1 MRTISRD
8 IVGAF
13 IFSKDEKILLGK
25 SISGGVYKDCW
36 IVPGGGIDVGEKQ
49 IDALKREV
57 LEEVG
62 IDISNSKI
70 QLIEGELTGES
81 EKVLRDT
88 GEKVLVKMNFYNYQV
103 VMQKNSSQI
112 IIACEDDLTDGQ
124 WFSASNLSSKRLSA
138 PTKVTL
144 KKIGFIN

>member
-1 MRTISRD
+1 MRTINRD

-36 IVPGGGIDVGEKQ
+36 IVPGGGIDVGEGQ

-62 IDISNSKI
+62 IDISDSKI
-70 QLIEGELTGES
+70 QLIDGALTGES

-88 GEKVLVKMNFYNYQV
+88 GEKVLVKMTFYNYQV
-103 VMQKNSSQI
+103 VMPKNASEI
-112 IIACEDDLTDGQ
+112 LIACEDDLTDGE
-124 WFSASNLSSKRLSA
+124 WFSASSLSDMRLSD
-138 PTKVTL
+138 PTVVTL
-144 KKIGFIN
+144 KKIGFIK

>member
-36 IVPGGGIDVGEKQ
+36 IVPGGGIDVGESQ
-49 IDALKREV
+49 IGALKREV

-70 QLIEGELTGES
+70 QLIDGALTGES

-88 GEKVLVKMNFYNYQV
+88 NEKVLVKMTFYNYQV
-103 VMQKNSSQI
+103 IMAENASEI
-112 IIACEDDLTDGQ
+112 TIACEDDLADGE
-124 WFSASNLSSKRLSA
+124 WFSASSLSDMRLSD
-138 PTKVTL
+138 PTVVTL
-144 KKIGFIN
+144 KKIGFIK

>member
-36 IVPGGGIDVGEKQ
+36 IVPGGGIDVGESQ

-62 IDISNSKI
+62 IYISNSKI
-70 QLIEGELTGES
+70 QLIDGALTGES

-88 GEKVLVKMNFYNYQV
+88 NEKVLVKMTFYNYQV
-103 VMQKNSSQI
+103 IMAKKASEITIN
-112 IIACEDDLTDGQ
+112 CDDDFTGGQ
-124 WFSASNLSSKRLSA
+124 WFSAGSLGDMRLSD
-138 PTKVTL
+138 PTRVTL
-144 KKIGFIN
+144 RKIGFLK